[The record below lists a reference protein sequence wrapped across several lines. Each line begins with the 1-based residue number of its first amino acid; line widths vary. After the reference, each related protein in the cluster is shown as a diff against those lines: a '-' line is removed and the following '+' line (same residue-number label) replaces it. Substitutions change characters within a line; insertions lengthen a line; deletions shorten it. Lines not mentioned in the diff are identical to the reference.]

1 MQHGLAQWLAYLA
14 DKPLPILNRTKIEV
28 QGLIDQAQLSITQYA
43 GPVLFDGGFSARLF
57 SHVNRQRV
65 AAGRHPLTT
74 LDNALSHLGQSAF
87 QTFLA
92 NSVLL
97 DELSL
102 PEKNYQGYLRTQ
114 GIACHAA
121 LQAKNWAKQRNV
133 MQPEET
139 QLAAL
144 LQHITEMILW
154 CYGEKVMPEIESLCY
169 AQKKNYEQA
178 ANDVLGCGMKEL
190 GAALSEKWSLP
201 EMVVDG
207 LRSHQD
213 NFTLATG
220 VSLAAELSRIV
231 SQNWYGSQAAEVI
244 QKIAKYKARSE
255 GEIEHRLHLNAV
267 EITQQMLVNGFDAPA
282 RLLPL
287 LADDTYIDPEYIL
300 EARPPEKQS
309 SISTTQT
316 ISKTPEQLQQE
327 LKRKPARGVAPA
339 EPLKSV
345 SRKKPLETEKN
356 SNTAVQKPQAL
367 APETAESKKPSIT
380 PKKKSSVSPELAA
393 AIKEF
398 QQMVAQARPAHE
410 LIEFAVKSCLLCG
423 VQRCVFLIK
432 VPDKN
437 ILVSRY
443 ADQVSENIAIKALK
457 ISLDKPHVFSLLMEK
472 SRNLFLNKDNIG
484 KYWNRLPD
492 QVKLA
497 TGVKQFF
504 SMSIFANNHAMGL
517 MYADKVKGELTQE
530 EFAQFQG
537 VCRLLSKGII
547 QSAHNKKK

>member
-74 LDNALSHLGQSAF
+74 LDNALSHLGQGAF
-87 QTFLA
+87 QAFLV
-92 NSVLL
+92 NSPLL
-97 DELSL
+97 DELNL
-102 PEKNYQGYLRTQ
+102 PEKNYRGYIQTQ

-144 LQHITEMILW
+144 LQNITQMMLW

-169 AQKKNYEQA
+169 VKKKNYEQA
-178 ANDVLGCGMKEL
+178 AKDVLGCGMKEL
-190 GAALSEKWSLP
+190 GTALSEKWCLP

-220 VSLAAELSRIV
+220 VSLAAELSRVV

-244 QKIAKYKARSE
+244 QKIAKYKAKSE

-267 EITQQMLVNGFDAPA
+267 EITEQMLVNGFAAPA

-287 LADDTYIDPEYIL
+287 LADDTYIDPQYIL

-316 ISKTPEQLQQE
+316 IRKSPEQLQQE
-327 LKRKPARGVAPA
+327 LKRAPA

-345 SRKKPLETEKN
+345 SRKKPLETEKTSN
-356 SNTAVQKPQAL
+356 SVVQKPQPL
-367 APETAESKKPSIT
+367 VPETAESKKPSVT
-380 PKKKSSVSPELAA
+380 PKKKPSVSPELAA

-432 VPDKN
+432 VPNKN
-437 ILVSRY
+437 ILISRY
-443 ADQVSENIAIKALK
+443 VDQVSENIAIKGLK

-492 QVKLA
+492 QAKLA
-497 TGVKQFF
+497 IGVKQFF
-504 SMSIFANNHAMGL
+504 SMSIFANSHAMGL